1 MQSIRAPPGRGG
13 YPKEVPFFGRRRV
26 QFFFAVGNSNC
37 KFEDYAKNRNQKHLP
52 RASVAKKDVSPKRCF
67 FFVFCSLLTFQN
79 QLKKRIFFLVFPTP
93 PITQGNFRPD
103 RRRRR
108 RWNGRPG
115 NVRDDK
121 MPMSMP
127 TFFFWERDL
136 QKRGKSDGKILR
148 DFCRIVLGWVWIWR
162 HSKIWGSAFVVPW
175 KWFILKHLLK
185 RDKGSVRKT
194 GKKKDDLATLST
206 LSDIFKNTSN
216 LLFFV
221 GCCKII
227 PGWQRDML

>member
-67 FFVFCSLLTFQN
+67 FLFFVHFWLFKTNSKQGSFSLFSRPLRSPRGIFVLTGGAAGDEMEGRETCGMIRCQC
-79 QLKKRIFFLVFPTP
+79 QC
-93 PITQGNFRPD
+93 RP
-103 RRRRR
+103 
-108 RWNGRPG
+108 
-115 NVRDDK
+115 
-121 MPMSMP
+121 
-127 TFFFWERDL
+127 FFFGRDL

-175 KWFILKHLLK
+175 KWLILKHLLK
-185 RDKGSVRKT
+185 RDKGSVRNR